1 MSDEEDDDDNPMELG
16 TFDVYVIDGN
26 GNPVG
31 GVKVWA
37 SFGTYYGVEAEHTG
51 EDGHVEFLIPE
62 GFIHTA
68 STVTL
73 SVAGEEGEEYEV
85 EDGDG
90 FTLTYD

>member
-1 MSDEEDDDDNPMELG
+1 MSDNEDDDDNPMELG
-16 TFDVYVIDGN
+16 EFDVYVIDGN
-26 GNPVG
+26 GDPVG

-37 SFGTYYGVEAEHTG
+37 NFGTYYGVEAERTD

-73 SVAGEEGEEYEV
+73 SVEGDEEEEYEV
-85 EDGDG
+85 EDGDS